1 MNSGTIPAM
10 QGEGAR
16 KKVCKQ
22 CRKQRAEIKA
32 IAAISIQF
40 VTIGVLK
47 KKGTLKMNCKNF
59 RLIMLRIAS
68 YYVVSQKVEKL
79 SSTQGHAA
87 SLYQRRMLHG
97 ILTPLLKP
105 GSDIQTL
112 FVLRFVSYGYLNV
125 RDKVYNR

>member
-1 MNSGTIPAM
+1 
-10 QGEGAR
+10 
-16 KKVCKQ
+16 
-22 CRKQRAEIKA
+22 
-32 IAAISIQF
+32 
-40 VTIGVLK
+40 
-47 KKGTLKMNCKNF
+47 
-59 RLIMLRIAS
+59 MLRIAS
-68 YYVVSQKVEKL
+68 YYAVSQKAEKL